1 MRAARALTLY
11 FAYPEVIY
19 VADQMTNFKMCFSTM
34 KRFEGRL
41 RSAFLGVVVFAL
53 LNSGSVLAHMEESSQ
68 YPDLGKIKDLARD
81 EIEFRLPSTK
91 IRGFALSDFTDY
103 KSVLLVGIDSQSCPS
118 EEFLKELVRIQNQD
132 GKKRELKIVVLDMAI
147 GARREDITANLAKI
161 SKSASFT
168 YLFDALQTVSRSFD
182 LKKSG
187 DYVLLDPRSLKISE
201 RGSLSPGVKLEETS
215 KLGKEFRS
223 SSFFSK
229 ISSKTSEP
237 TQCGLKYETV
247 RLDDFKEDFLRP
259 FARACQSCHV
269 ATQVHDSFKTLDQVL
284 GWRVMSLRTIRLMRM
299 PGRYDP
305 YYYKYRS
312 PEEKYD
318 AFHEPSLE
326 DMRKIVAWLSNPP
339 KVTDAMKK
347 SFVESRESTISTLE
361 KSASGYP
368 VLLTLEMTKPV
379 SVPAEG
385 GSVYLNTFVGKP
397 LEQDITV
404 QGLYMRTN
412 LSVVHHTTIF
422 VFDPKKVDAKEFADS
437 ANMDYQYR
445 QWTMRKKFY
454 GSEALKKIDGSL
466 NGKKSSFTQ
475 IFEPVIATFSRRQ
488 GAMLFPKDSAFTIK
502 KGMQFAI
509 QLHMEP
515 SGKAEEATMSFDV
528 LGRPFSEPFAPLKR
542 ISLNTDEKFKIAAG
556 QDSYIAKSV
565 AKFDKPTLVK
575 TRSIHTHYRGIAAR
589 VLLRRPHGPE
599 EIIASLPFMQM
610 KSDRR
615 LNFLRGGLALEAGS
629 TLTTEI
635 EYDNSERNPANPDP
649 DAVVRLGGGTIGD
662 EMYYPRYIYIER

>member
-1 MRAARALTLY
+1 MDEA
-11 FAYPEVIY
+11 
-19 VADQMTNFKMCFSTM
+19 
-34 KRFEGRL
+34 
-41 RSAFLGVVVFAL
+41 
-53 LNSGSVLAHMEESSQ
+53 SQ
-68 YPDLGKIKDLARD
+68 YPDLGKLKDLARD

-91 IRGFALSDFTDY
+91 IRGFALSDFTNY
-103 KSVLLVGIDSQSCPS
+103 KSVLLVGFDSQACPD
-118 EEFLKELVRIQNQD
+118 EALLKELVRLQNQD
-132 GKKRELKIVVLDMAI
+132 GKKRETKIVVLDLSAS
-147 GARREDITANLAKI
+147 ARREEVTSRLAKI
-161 SKSASFT
+161 AKSDSFT
-168 YLFDALQTVSRSFD
+168 YLFDSIQSVSRSFD
-182 LKKSG
+182 LKNSG
-187 DYVLLDPRSLKISE
+187 DYVLLDPETLKILE
-201 RGSLSPGVKLEETS
+201 KGTIAKLGELTETS
-215 KLGKEFRS
+215 KISKDLRAS
-223 SSFFSK
+223 SVFSK
-229 ISSKTSEP
+229 MGTSS
-237 TQCGLKYETV
+237 QCELRYETV
-247 RLDDFKEDFLRP
+247 RIENFKDDFLRP

-318 AFHEPSLE
+318 AFHEPSPE
-326 DMRKIVAWLSNPP
+326 DMRKIVSWLSSPP
-339 KVTDAMKK
+339 KVTEQMKK
-347 SFVESRESTISTLE
+347 DFIESRNATISTLE

-368 VLLTLEMTKPV
+368 VLLTLEMKNPV

-385 GSVYLNTFVGKP
+385 GSVYVNTFVGEP
-397 LEQDITV
+397 LEKDITV

-412 LSVVHHTTIF
+412 LAVVHHTTIF

-466 NGKKSSFTQ
+466 DGKKASFTQ

-488 GAMLFPKDSAFTIK
+488 GAMLFPKDSAFVIK

-515 SGKAEEATMSFDV
+515 SGKPEKATMSFDV
-528 LGRPFSEPFAPLKR
+528 LGRPFTEPFAPLKR

-556 QDSYIAKSV
+556 QDSYIARSV

-575 TRSIHTHYRGIAAR
+575 TVSIHTHYRGIAAR
-589 VLLRRPHGPE
+589 VLLRRPRGQD

-615 LNFLRGGLALEAGS
+615 LNFLRGGLELEAGS

-649 DAVVRLGGGTIGD
+649 DVIVRLGGGTIGD